1 VDEIWDNAGNF
12 RGYKPTAQALGRAEG
27 LIHGANISPELRD
40 WYMDFLHLNNADE
53 LTTLIKDLEQIQREP
68 EDPAKQF
75 VLRQKNQKNG
85 T

>member
-1 VDEIWDNAGNF
+1 MDEIWDNAGNF